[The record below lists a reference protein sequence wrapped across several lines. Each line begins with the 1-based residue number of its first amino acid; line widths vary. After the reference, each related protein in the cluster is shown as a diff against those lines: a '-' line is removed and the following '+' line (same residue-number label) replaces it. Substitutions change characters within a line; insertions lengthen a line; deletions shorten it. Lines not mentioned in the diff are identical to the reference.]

1 MSTIKNPPPKKLSR
15 PKTVS
20 IPRKHLNLT
29 CFRCGETF
37 PKQVGAFSKV
47 RSTFYEQND
56 GYLHVCNNC
65 LNQLLEHYKAVYE
78 NNIQQVVY
86 TLCLNFNIYYSNDVY
101 EVATKSPNFDA
112 SPFTTYITRAN
123 MTQYKKWRDFTDTI
137 DQKAVIGGLISAEPK
152 EVVEASLAQNEKP
165 SSEVLGRWGM
175 GYSNDEYAFMQTLY
189 KSLMQQKR
197 NPTPL
202 QEDLIVDACKY
213 KCQHNRFIQSGE
225 SKAADIKTLS
235 ALYQDALKA
244 IGLDVSPKNDG
255 VDEGTFGAWV
265 REIERHC
272 PAEDYKDKKKFR
284 DMDGLGEYVERFIYR
299 PLKNWLTGSKEKD
312 KEFTIGGEEESV

>member
-1 MSTIKNPPPKKLSR
+1 MSNIKAPPPKRLAKS
-15 PKTVS
+15 KTVS
-20 IPRKHLNLT
+20 MPRKRPNLL
-29 CFRCGETF
+29 CFRCGQIY
-37 PKQVGAFSKV
+37 PKQVGNFAKV
-47 RSTFYEQND
+47 RSTFYEHND
-56 GYLHVCNNC
+56 GYLHVCNVC

-78 NNIQQVVY
+78 NDIQQACY
-86 TLCLNFNIYYSNDVY
+86 TLCLNFNIYYSNDIY
-101 EVATKSPNFDA
+101 DVATKSPKFDA
-112 SPFTTYITRAN
+112 NPFGIYITRAN
-123 MTQYKKWRDFTDTI
+123 MSQYKKWRDFTDTI
-137 DQKAVIGGLISAEPK
+137 DQKAVISGLISAEPK

-165 SSEVLGRWGM
+165 SSEVLGRWGV

-189 KSLMQQKR
+189 KSLIKQKR

-213 KCQHNRFIQSGE
+213 KCQHNRFIQSGD

-235 ALYQDALKA
+235 GLYQDALKA

-255 VDEGTFGAWV
+255 IDEGTFGAWI

-284 DMDGLGEYVERFIYR
+284 DMDGLGEYIERFIYR
-299 PLKNWLTGSKEKD
+299 PLKNWLIGSKDKD
-312 KEFTIGGEEESV
+312 KEFTIGGDDVV

>member
-1 MSTIKNPPPKKLSR
+1 MTAKKAPISGRLSNS
-15 PKTVS
+15 KTVS
-20 IPRKHLNLT
+20 MPRKHLNLT

-37 PKQVGAFSKV
+37 SKQVGAFSKV

-101 EVATKSPNFDA
+101 DVATKSPNFDA

-165 SSEVLGRWGM
+165 SSEVLGRWGV
-175 GYSNDEYAFMQTLY
+175 GYSNDEYSFMQTLY
-189 KSLMQQKR
+189 KSLMNQKR

-213 KCQHNRFIQSGE
+213 KCQHNRFIQSGD

-235 ALYQDALKA
+235 SLYQDALKA
-244 IGLDVSPKNDG
+244 VGLDVSPKNDG
-255 VDEGTFGAWV
+255 IDEGTFGSWV
-265 REIERHC
+265 REIERHS
-272 PAEDYKDKKKFR
+272 PSEDYKDKKKFR

-312 KEFTIGGEEESV
+312 KEFTIGGDEVV